1 MERLLPGVDLQLR
14 QQHQHPRGRLAPF
27 RLPRGA
33 DPDAQ
38 RLRPRQRPAQ
48 RERRQPRRRG
58 RARGPDRGDLGQAA
72 RPPVR
77 GPDQDQT
84 RQPADPRP
92 GRGDRQPQA
101 GRVPRGESER
111 RAADHRQDDRR
122 LACPRRGPQG
132 ARPDPT
138 QVGAGEL
145 DPARQAGRLHGQGPE
160 PGRDLRGR
168 GRLRRRLGEAGARP
182 QHPGGAA
189 AARQDHQRRE
199 EPHRQGARQ
208 QRGPGAD
215 HGDRH
220 RRPRRVQPRGRQV
233 PQDRDGDRRRRR
245 RRPHPHPRP
254 HLPLP
259 ADAGADRRRLRL
271 HRQTAA
277 LPGQAGQPGD
287 LPGAR
292 VRTGRAAAAR
302 QDRGVRAGRRQRS
315 TRRSS
320 RRAAGRAT
328 SAAAKEYEGW
338 GSSLQAEFGHEMV
351 RFLEESSLLDEE
363 VGDARRRP
371 QGAEPQGG
379 REPSHSTPRSSR
391 TPTPACA

>member
-14 QQHQHPRGRLAPF
+14 QQHQHPRGRLAPL
-27 RLPRGA
+27 RLPLGA
-33 DPDAQ
+33 DPHAE
-38 RLRPRQRPAQ
+38 RLRAQQRAAE

-58 RARGPDRGDLGQAA
+58 RARGADRGDLGQAA
-72 RPPVR
+72 RPAVR

-92 GRGDRQPQA
+92 GRGDGQPQA
-101 GRVPRGESER
+101 GRVPRGEPGR
-111 RAADHRQDDRR
+111 RAADHRQGDRR
-122 LACPRRGPQG
+122 LPRSRRRPQG
-132 ARPDPT
+132 ARPDPP

-145 DPARQAGRLHGQGPE
+145 DPARQARRLHGQGPARR
-160 PGRDLRGR
+160 RDLRRR
-168 GRLRRRLGEAGARP
+168 GRLRRRLRQAGARP
-182 QHPGGAA
+182 QYPGGAA

-199 EPHRQGARQ
+199 EPDRQGPRQ

-233 PQDRDGDRRRRR
+233 PQNRHGDGRRRR
-245 RRPHPHPRP
+245 RRPHPHPDAD
-254 HLPLP
+254 LPLP
-259 ADAGADRRRLRL
+259 ADAGVDRRRLRL

-302 QDRGVRAGRRQRS
+302 QARGLRAAR
-315 TRRSS
+315 
-320 RRAAGRAT
+320 RRAARRA
-328 SAAAKEYEGW
+328 S
-338 GSSLQAEFGHEMV
+338 
-351 RFLEESSLLDEE
+351 
-363 VGDARRRP
+363 
-371 QGAEPQGG
+371 
-379 REPSHSTPRSSR
+379 
-391 TPTPACA
+391 